1 MSGTPRLEAGIGVL
15 PAGRTL
21 WYDGRAKVSL
31 KPPPENVQATS
42 AACAALNLALPHL
55 APRPASG
62 IGVRAWNVVAFGSV
76 HRYVPPTPVTSGS
89 EAGHSTA
96 GCGISAPPCATGC
109 FVKFVEPSSPDEPS
123 TVTPLAAACSY
134 AYRRLSSDALLPNAS
149 SLEANDCEMT
159 W

>member
-89 EAGHSTA
+89 EAGHSTV
-96 GCGISAPPCATGC
+96 GYGIRVPPVLTGDLRT
-109 FVKFVEPSSPDEPS
+109 FAVPPSPDEPS
-123 TVTPLAAACSY
+123 TVTPLAAASAY
-134 AYRRLSSDALLPNAS
+134 AYRR
-149 SLEANDCEMT
+149 
-159 W
+159 